1 MTRKDSKAQP
11 SPTGQRAP
19 RDQHPA
25 MSCNEPNLPFQ
36 SMCVALERARTVRGG
51 DDGPWTVGVRDAQG
65 ELLAS
70 AMLDSYTQVKA
81 FAAAMEDLGF
91 VHSILGTHEDARCCD
106 FSFRLRDEIGLVESD
121 LLPA

>member
-1 MTRKDSKAQP
+1 
-11 SPTGQRAP
+11 
-19 RDQHPA
+19 
-25 MSCNEPNLPFQ
+25 MSRTEPNLPFQ
-36 SMCVALERARTVRGG
+36 SMCVAVERAKNVRGR

-70 AMLDSYTQVKA
+70 AMLDSYAQVKA

-91 VHSILGTHEDARCCD
+91 VHSMLETREDARCCD
-106 FSFRLRDEIGLVESD
+106 FSFRLREEVGLRESE